1 MLIIIYLFLEVD
13 LQGESNAFLIA
24 SMTQIL
30 QPAENKKENGSNNC
44 EVADLVEPCKH
55 SQKVRT
61 TDFCFRS
68 IMQAYK

>member
-30 QPAENKKENGSNNC
+30 QPAENKKENNC
-44 EVADLVEPCKH
+44 EVADFVEPCKH